1 MFNAEDFEIS
11 LEEELKLRII
21 EDEIKNCYN
30 VEELQ
35 KQLITVTR
43 LFQSYQQ
50 LLSKIAVRVIQAD
63 MDKMDNEESMKAF
76 LLEITNG

>member
-50 LLSKIAVRVIQAD
+50 LLSKVAIRVIQAD
-63 MDKMDNEESMKAF
+63 LDKMDNETSMKAF
-76 LLEITNG
+76 FLEITNG

>member
-21 EDEIKNCYN
+21 EDEIKNCHN

-35 KQLITVTR
+35 KQLVLVTR
-43 LFQSYQQ
+43 LFHSYQQ
-50 LLSKIAVRVIQAD
+50 LLSKVAVRVIQAD